1 MWLTSKH
8 LPCPRTRYC
17 SCTVNRRDNRTV
29 TQVPVVDME
38 GVISGGGI
46 LVDPIVEQRR
56 QARLRLQIPVFVRAT
71 DVYGEEFLELAKILD
86 ISAFG
91 ALLVTAR
98 PLRVDD
104 IVHLT
109 IPSPSISSSG
119 LIPASTDP
127 IGAKVR
133 REEPA
138 GDIHLVG
145 LEFLKPLE

>member
-1 MWLTSKH
+1 
-8 LPCPRTRYC
+8 
-17 SCTVNRRDNRTV
+17 
-29 TQVPVVDME
+29 ME
-38 GVISGGGI
+38 EVISGGGI

-86 ISAFG
+86 ISAVG
-91 ALLVTAR
+91 ALLATAR

-104 IVHLT
+104 VVHLT

-127 IGAKVR
+127 IGARVR